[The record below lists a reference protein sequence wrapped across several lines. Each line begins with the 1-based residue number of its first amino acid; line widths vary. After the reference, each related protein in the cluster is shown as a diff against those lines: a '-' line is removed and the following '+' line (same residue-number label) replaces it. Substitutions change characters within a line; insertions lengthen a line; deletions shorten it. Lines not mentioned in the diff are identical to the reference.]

1 MLLQHCLWTHEENR
15 QAVWDIVAEAVKACG
30 FDSGI
35 DLAALDKEKDALDK
49 EIKKELFHSADIYKT
64 VKLSNKDFFQCK
76 GTFKPKNSYYSN
88 YEKAFEIFIAKDRLK
103 IKDEFH
109 PLDNK
114 GNEQK
119 VLSAN
124 LTDKEPVRSPY
135 LTATWIT

>member
-88 YEKAFEIFIAKDRLK
+88 YEKSI
-103 IKDEFH
+103 
-109 PLDNK
+109 
-114 GNEQK
+114 
-119 VLSAN
+119 
-124 LTDKEPVRSPY
+124 
-135 LTATWIT
+135 